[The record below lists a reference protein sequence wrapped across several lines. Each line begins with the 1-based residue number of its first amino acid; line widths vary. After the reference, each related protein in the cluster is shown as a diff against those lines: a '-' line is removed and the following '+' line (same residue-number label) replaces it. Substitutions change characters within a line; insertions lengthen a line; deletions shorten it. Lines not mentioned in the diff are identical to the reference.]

1 MIFEDF
7 LNVIRRIPR
16 GKVMSY
22 GGVAEAAG
30 YPGAARQVVW
40 ALRGCGASAPW
51 HRVVGAGN
59 RIRLTGEPGLE
70 QRLRLQSEGW
80 LIRGSKLVENSK
92 KELESKLQ
100 PSRLTGRKHTAK
112 TR

>member
-1 MIFEDF
+1 MT
-7 LNVIRRIPR
+7 
-16 GKVMSY
+16 Y

-30 YPGAARQVVW
+30 HPGAARQVVW
-40 ALRGCGASAPW
+40 ALQGCGASVPW

-59 RIRLTGEPGLE
+59 KVRLTGEPGLE

-92 KELESKLQ
+92 QELESKLK
-100 PSRLTGRKHTAK
+100 PTRLTGRKNTAK
-112 TR
+112 AR